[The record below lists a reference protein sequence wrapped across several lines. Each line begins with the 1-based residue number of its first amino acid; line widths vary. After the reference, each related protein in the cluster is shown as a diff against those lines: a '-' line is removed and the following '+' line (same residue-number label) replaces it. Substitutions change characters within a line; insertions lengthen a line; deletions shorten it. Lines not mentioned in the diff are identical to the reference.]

1 MRADPLTVYYDGA
14 CPLCSREINHYR
26 QKDTAGRLR
35 LVDIAAPGFDAGA
48 AGLDPVAVNKFLHV
62 RLPDGALVTGLLA
75 FTAIWDV
82 LPGFGLLARAA
93 RLPLI
98 NPLLRAG
105 YRVFAAL
112 RPYLP
117 KRRSAECAGGSCR
130 T

>member
-1 MRADPLTVYYDGA
+1 MDTGSLTVYYDGG
-14 CPLCSREINHYR
+14 CPLCSREIEHYR

-35 LVDIAAPGFDAGA
+35 LVDIAAPDFDARA
-48 AGLDPVAVNKFLHV
+48 AGVDAQAVNKLFHV
-62 RLPDGALVTGLLA
+62 RLPDGTLVTGLAA

-82 LPGFGLLARAA
+82 LPGFGALTRAA

-98 NPLLRAG
+98 SPLLRSG

-117 KRRSAECAGGSCR
+117 KQHPTECNNGTCA

>member
-14 CPLCSREINHYR
+14 CPLCSREIDHYR
-26 QKDTAGRLR
+26 KKDTAGRLR
-35 LVDIAAPGFDAGA
+35 LVDIAAPGFDARA
-48 AGLDPVAVNKFLHV
+48 AGLDPAAVNKFLHV
-62 RLPDGALVTGLLA
+62 RLPDGELVTGLAA

-93 RLPLI
+93 RLPLV
-98 NPLLRAG
+98 NPLLRGG
-105 YRVFAAL
+105 YRVFAAV

-117 KRRSAECAGGSCR
+117 RRRAAECATGSCP

>member
-1 MRADPLTVYYDGA
+1 MPGSIGPLLFPAQLSGGQRQRAAIAQQLVVP
-14 CPLCSREINHYR
+14 R
-26 QKDTAGRLR
+26 RL
-35 LVDIAAPGFDAGA
+35 LLLDEPFS
-48 AGLDPVAVNKFLHV
+48 GLDPAALNKVLHV
-62 RLPDGALVTGLLA
+62 RLPDGELVTGLAA

-93 RLPLI
+93 RLPLV
-98 NPLLRAG
+98 NPLLRGG

-117 KRRSAECAGGSCR
+117 RRRAAECATGSCP

>member
-1 MRADPLTVYYDGA
+1 MKADPLTVYYDGA
-14 CPLCSREINHYR
+14 CPLCSREIDHYR
-26 QKDTAGRLR
+26 RKDTAGHLR

-48 AGLDPVAVNKFLHV
+48 AGLDPVAVNKSLHV
-62 RLPDGALVTGLLA
+62 RLPGGALVTGLAA

-82 LPGFGLLARAA
+82 LPGFGLFARAA

-98 NPLLRAG
+98 NPLLRGG

-117 KRRSAECAGGSCR
+117 KRRAADCTSGSCP